1 MKTGWCGHSAL
12 TGGLPGAELR
22 VRVGGRP
29 LVWMRPAEGRM
40 CTAVWAGSEREGGSQ
55 VGCWGRKKRLVWG

>member
-22 VRVGGRP
+22 VRAGGRP
-29 LVWMRPAEGRM
+29 LVWARPAEGRM
-40 CTAVWAGSEREGGSQ
+40 CMGCLGGEWEGRRKPSGLLARE
-55 VGCWGRKKRLVWG
+55 KRVVWG